1 MAIKKIPSDSD
12 LYENKLRIDQQI
24 IAEVDHTK
32 FLGIFIDKKLTWL
45 NQVNHISLKISKSLC
60 VLSKL
65 KYKLPR
71 QCLLSLYYSLI
82 YPHLNYCIVMWG
94 SAAKSVLSKLVVL
107 QKRAVRLIENA
118 PYLSHSDPIFK
129 KLSILKLNSIYKL
142 SCLLFMYKIKNNQIP
157 NVCNNLVLFN
167 STSES
172 IYSLR
177 TIDNFVVPN
186 HRTTLRSRSIKIQG
200 PKIWKTIPDSSKDI
214 DNLVTFKKQKLNFH

>member
-1 MAIKKIPSDSD
+1 
-12 LYENKLRIDQQI
+12 
-24 IAEVDHTK
+24 
-32 FLGIFIDKKLTWL
+32 
-45 NQVNHISLKISKSLC
+45 
-60 VLSKL
+60 
-65 KYKLPR
+65 
-71 QCLLSLYYSLI
+71 
-82 YPHLNYCIVMWG
+82 MWG
-94 SAAKSVLSKLVVL
+94 SAAKSVSSKLVVL
-107 QKRAVRLIENA
+107 QKHAVRLIDNA

-200 PKIWKTIPDSSKDI
+200 PKIWKTIPDFTRDI
-214 DNLVTFKKQKLNFH
+214 DSLVTFKKQIKFSLNAKQ